1 MSAAGLSC
9 TITPMRIV
17 LADDAALLREGLAAL
32 LADAGHEV
40 VAQADD
46 APGLLDAVE
55 SLASRG
61 ELPDAVI
68 TDVRMPPGNADD
80 GLKAAV
86 ALRGAHPGLPVV
98 VLSAYTAGEYVRDLL
113 AEESGGVGYLL
124 KERVG
129 RVEDFMRSLQVV
141 VSGGV
146 VVDPEVVAGLLAR
159 TTAAPASGAAASAGG
174 AGPAPSSPPGT
185 ARGTAGSTGPA
196 PEGAVDRLTEREREV
211 LALMAE
217 GLSNSQIA
225 ARLVVSDGAVA
236 KHVAHILAKLDL
248 PPEEEN
254 RRVRAVLAWL
264 RATA

>member
-1 MSAAGLSC
+1 
-9 TITPMRIV
+9 MRIV

-40 VAQADD
+40 VAQAVD
-46 APGLLDAVE
+46 APGLVDAVE
-55 SLASRG
+55 GLASRG
-61 ELPDAVI
+61 TLPDAVI
-68 TDVRMPPGNADD
+68 TDVRMPPGDADD
-80 GLKAAV
+80 GLRAAV
-86 ALRGAHPGLPVV
+86 TLRAAHPGLPVV
-98 VLSAYTAGEYVRDLL
+98 VLSAYTAGDYVRDLL

-141 VSGGV
+141 VGGGV

-159 TTAAPASGAAASAGG
+159 TTTAGPSASPSMNTTHGMNGTDGSAGKDGSARPGGASAV
-174 AGPAPSSPPGT
+174 
-185 ARGTAGSTGPA
+185 
-196 PEGAVDRLTEREREV
+196 ERLTHREREV

>member
-1 MSAAGLSC
+1 
-9 TITPMRIV
+9 MRIV
-17 LADDAALLREGLAAL
+17 LADDATLLREGLASL
-32 LADAGHEV
+32 LSDAGHEV

-55 SLASRG
+55 SLDARG
-61 ELPDAVI
+61 GPPDIVI
-68 TDVRMPPGNADD
+68 TDVRMPPGNTDD

-86 ALRGAHPGLPVV
+86 ALRAAHPGLPVV
-98 VLSAYTAGEYVRDLL
+98 VLSAYTAGDYVRDLL
-113 AEESGGVGYLL
+113 AQEEGGVGYLL

-129 RVEDFMRSLQVV
+129 RVEDFMRCLEVV

-159 TTAAPASGAAASAGG
+159 MTAPTPPD
-174 AGPAPSSPPGT
+174 GPAPGTPRAAGAPAPPG
-185 ARGTAGSTGPA
+185 AHGPTSWPDGKA
-196 PEGAVDRLTEREREV
+196 LARLTGREKEV

-248 PPEEEN
+248 APHEEN

>member
-1 MSAAGLSC
+1 
-9 TITPMRIV
+9 MRIV
-17 LADDAALLREGLAAL
+17 LAVDAALLREGLAML

-40 VAQADD
+40 VAQAVD
-46 APGLLDAVE
+46 APGLVDAVE
-55 SLASRG
+55 GLASRG
-61 ELPDAVI
+61 TLPDAVI
-68 TDVRMPPGNADD
+68 TDVRMPPGDADD
-80 GLKAAV
+80 GLRAAV
-86 ALRGAHPGLPVV
+86 TLRAAHPGLPVV
-98 VLSAYTAGEYVRDLL
+98 VLSAYTAGDYVRDLL

-141 VSGGV
+141 VGGGV

-159 TTAAPASGAAASAGG
+159 TTTAGPSASPSMNTTHGMNGTDGSARPQGASAV
-174 AGPAPSSPPGT
+174 
-185 ARGTAGSTGPA
+185 
-196 PEGAVDRLTEREREV
+196 ERLTHREREV

>member
-1 MSAAGLSC
+1 
-9 TITPMRIV
+9 MRIV
-17 LADDAALLREGLAAL
+17 LADDATLLREGLAAL

-40 VAQADD
+40 VAQAVD
-46 APGLLDAVE
+46 APGLVDAVE
-55 SLASRG
+55 GLASRG
-61 ELPDAVI
+61 SLPDAVI
-68 TDVRMPPGNADD
+68 TDVRMLPGNADD
-80 GLKAAV
+80 GLRAAV
-86 ALRGAHPGLPVV
+86 ALRAAHPGLPVV
-98 VLSAYTAGEYVRDLL
+98 VLSAYTAGDYVRDLL

-141 VSGGV
+141 VGGGV

-159 TTAAPASGAAASAGG
+159 TTTAAP
-174 AGPAPSSPPGT
+174 PAPSAMNATDSIDSDGKDGSAGT
-185 ARGTAGSTGPA
+185 DGSARPQ
-196 PEGAVDRLTEREREV
+196 GASAVERLTHREREV

>member
-1 MSAAGLSC
+1 
-9 TITPMRIV
+9 MRIV
-17 LADDAALLREGLAAL
+17 

-40 VAQADD
+40 VAQAVD
-46 APGLLDAVE
+46 APGLVDAVE
-55 SLASRG
+55 GLASRG
-61 ELPDAVI
+61 ALPDAVI
-68 TDVRMPPGNADD
+68 TDVRMPPGDADD
-80 GLKAAV
+80 GLRAVV
-86 ALRGAHPGLPVV
+86 ALRAAHPGLPVV
-98 VLSAYTAGEYVRDLL
+98 VLSAYTAGDYVRDLL

-141 VSGGV
+141 VGGGV

-159 TTAAPASGAAASAGG
+159 TTTAGPSTPSQMSAMDSPDGAAARPQGSSAV
-174 AGPAPSSPPGT
+174 
-185 ARGTAGSTGPA
+185 
-196 PEGAVDRLTEREREV
+196 ERLTHREREV

>member
-1 MSAAGLSC
+1 
-9 TITPMRIV
+9 MRIV
-17 LADDAALLREGLAAL
+17 LADDATLLREGLAAL

-40 VAQADD
+40 VAQAVD
-46 APGLLDAVE
+46 APGLVDAVE
-55 SLASRG
+55 GLASHG
-61 ELPDAVI
+61 TLPDAVI

-80 GLKAAV
+80 GLRAAV
-86 ALRGAHPGLPVV
+86 ALRAAHPGLPVV
-98 VLSAYTAGEYVRDLL
+98 VLSAYTAGDYVRDLL

-141 VSGGV
+141 VGGGV

-159 TTAAPASGAAASAGG
+159 TTTAGPSASPSMNTTHGMNDTDGSARPQGASAV
-174 AGPAPSSPPGT
+174 
-185 ARGTAGSTGPA
+185 
-196 PEGAVDRLTEREREV
+196 ERLTHREREV

>member
-1 MSAAGLSC
+1 
-9 TITPMRIV
+9 MRIV
-17 LADDAALLREGLAAL
+17 LADDAALLREGLAML

-40 VAQADD
+40 VAQAVD
-46 APGLLDAVE
+46 APGLVDAVE
-55 SLASRG
+55 GLASRG
-61 ELPDAVI
+61 TLPDAVI
-68 TDVRMPPGNADD
+68 TDVRMPPGDADD
-80 GLKAAV
+80 GLRAAV
-86 ALRGAHPGLPVV
+86 TLRAAHPGLPVV
-98 VLSAYTAGEYVRDLL
+98 VLSAYTAGDYVRDLL

-141 VSGGV
+141 VGGGV

-159 TTAAPASGAAASAGG
+159 TTTAGPSTPSQMSAMDSPDGAAARPQGSSAV
-174 AGPAPSSPPGT
+174 
-185 ARGTAGSTGPA
+185 
-196 PEGAVDRLTEREREV
+196 ERLTHREREV